1 MSARWLELT
10 QIPRAD
16 PGLDCPLHRQ
26 PMETV
31 CHKCPWWLQVRGLN
45 RNTGV
50 EVDSWGCA
58 VGFLPMLLIENAS
71 QTRGAAAATE
81 EARNRIV
88 EVLEGVT
95 QSLAAIAAEPAKLMA
110 GESARVIAIAR
121 EER

>member
-1 MSARWLELT
+1 
-10 QIPRAD
+10 
-16 PGLDCPLHRQ
+16 
-26 PMETV
+26 MEEV

-88 EVLEGVT
+88 DVFEGVT
-95 QSLAAIAAEPAKLMA
+95 QSLAAIAAKPANPMV
-110 GESARVIAIAR
+110 GESAKMIAIAR
-121 EER
+121 EDH